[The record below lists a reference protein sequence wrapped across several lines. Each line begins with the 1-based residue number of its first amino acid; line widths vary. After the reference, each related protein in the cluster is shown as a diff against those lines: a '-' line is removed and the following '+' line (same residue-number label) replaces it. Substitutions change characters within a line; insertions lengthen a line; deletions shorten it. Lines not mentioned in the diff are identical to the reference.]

1 MIKTLSESFEGNHPY
16 VLSTKVQQMLCDNDE
31 YKRQYLDSIS
41 RQGLE
46 DFLHIGSEDKNEA
59 DNQL

>member
-16 VLSTKVQQMLCDNDE
+16 VLSNKLQALFCGENE
-31 YKRQYLDSIS
+31 YKQQYLDSIS